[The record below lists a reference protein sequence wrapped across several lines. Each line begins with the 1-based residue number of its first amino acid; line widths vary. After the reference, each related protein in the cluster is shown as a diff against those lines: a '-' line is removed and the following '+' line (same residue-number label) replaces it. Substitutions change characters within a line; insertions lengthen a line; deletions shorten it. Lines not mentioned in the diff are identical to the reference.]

1 MTYNITEIDLDQYDF
16 EDIDFVTSGIAT
28 CGIKVEW
35 DIGIDHALVIKDAIR
50 FRDYLQDEYGLN
62 RGYRWVT
69 INRYKAFVLFADRAH
84 MLLFK
89 LAV

>member
-1 MTYNITEIDLDQYDF
+1 MTFNINEIDLDHYDF
-16 EDIDFVTSGIAT
+16 EDIDFVTSGTAT

-35 DIGIDHALVIKDAIR
+35 DSNIDHSLVIKDAMKI
-50 FRDYLQDEYGLN
+50 RDYLQDEHGLN
-62 RGYRWVT
+62 RGYRWLT